1 MENEYTYETLKQ
13 NRIDGIRKKE
23 FILSKFIT
31 VLFFAFAIIQFIF
44 QKFKLFY
51 FYVINYSKKEI
62 CSIFAVL

>member
-44 QKFKLFY
+44 QKFK
-51 FYVINYSKKEI
+51 
-62 CSIFAVL
+62 